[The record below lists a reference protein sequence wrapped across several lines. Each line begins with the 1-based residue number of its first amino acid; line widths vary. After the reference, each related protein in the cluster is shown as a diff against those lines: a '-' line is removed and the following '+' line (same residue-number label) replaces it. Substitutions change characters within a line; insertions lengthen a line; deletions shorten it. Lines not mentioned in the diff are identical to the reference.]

1 MISFEDDFFER
12 RRFNID
18 NKRIKRIDELTK
30 KLNEL
35 SYLLQDANA
44 YLAELEYHGKIG
56 SINWLLTMG
65 YFNVIKEDMI
75 EYSKELNKILLE
87 Y

>member
-1 MISFEDDFFER
+1 MRSFEDDFFKR
-12 RRFNID
+12 RRFDID
-18 NKRIKRIDELTK
+18 NKRIEKINELTK

-35 SYLLQDANA
+35 SCLLQDANA
-44 YLAELEYHGKIG
+44 YLSELEYHGKIG

-65 YFNVIKEDMI
+65 YFNIIKEDMK
-75 EYSKELNKILLE
+75 EYSNELNKILLE

>member
-1 MISFEDDFFER
+1 MRSFEDDFFER

-44 YLAELEYHGKIG
+44 YLAELEYQGKDG

>member
-1 MISFEDDFFER
+1 MRSFEDNFFEK

-18 NKRIKRIDELTK
+18 NKRIKRINELTK

-35 SYLLQDANA
+35 SYLLQDADG
-44 YLAELEYHGKIG
+44 YLIELEHSEKIG

-65 YFNVIKEDMI
+65 YFNMIKEDMI

>member
-1 MISFEDDFFER
+1 MRSFEDDFFER

-18 NKRIKRIDELTK
+18 NKKIKRIDELTK

-65 YFNVIKEDMI
+65 YFNVIKEDMK
-75 EYSKELNKILLE
+75 EYTNELNKILLE

>member
-1 MISFEDDFFER
+1 MRSFEDNFFER

-35 SYLLQDANA
+35 SCLLQDANA

-56 SINWLLTMG
+56 SINWLLTVG
-65 YFNVIKEDMI
+65 YFNVIKEDMR
-75 EYSKELNKILLE
+75 EYSNELNRILLE